1 MAWMDWYQ
9 SPSRLFLLLVALFA
23 ISIAGQVSFEVQ
35 EDQIAIESIRVSSI
49 LNFDFFGRVG
59 HLINSISILL
69 VYFKR
74 NTT

>member
-49 LNFDFFGRVG
+49 LNFDFFGRVVQ
-59 HLINSISILL
+59 LINSISILL
-69 VYFKR
+69 VYFER

>member
-9 SPSRLFLLLVALFA
+9 APARLFLLVVLFA